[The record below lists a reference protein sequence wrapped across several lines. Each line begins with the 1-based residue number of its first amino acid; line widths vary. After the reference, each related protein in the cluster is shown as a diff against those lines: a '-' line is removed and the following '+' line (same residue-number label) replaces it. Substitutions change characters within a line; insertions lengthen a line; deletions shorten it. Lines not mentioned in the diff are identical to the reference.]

1 MSQIQSY
8 LFYKPD
14 WNKSDIK
21 KFLLKNNIIGMG
33 YLDITNN
40 YKRYRIFVPPK
51 NQKYRTI
58 TINEKPFLKAVI
70 IL

>member
-14 WNKSDIK
+14 WSKSDIK
-21 KFLLKNNIIGMG
+21 KFLLRNNIIGMG

-51 NQKYRTI
+51 NKKYRTI
-58 TINEKPFLKAVI
+58 TINEKPLLKAVI
-70 IL
+70 ML